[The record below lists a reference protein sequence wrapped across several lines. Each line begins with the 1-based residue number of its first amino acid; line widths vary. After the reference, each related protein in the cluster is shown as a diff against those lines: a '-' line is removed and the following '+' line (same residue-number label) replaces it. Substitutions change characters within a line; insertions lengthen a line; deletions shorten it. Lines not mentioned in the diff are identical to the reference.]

1 MYRVVL
7 EKQAKEFL
15 DSIPSDLKNR
25 VIQKINALAVDPY
38 AKNNNVKKLRAREG
52 YRLRVGNIRVIYDIA
67 DDVLMIYV
75 MLADFRKDIYKE

>member
-1 MYRVVL
+1 M

>member
-1 MYRVVL
+1 MYSVVF

-15 DSIPSDLKNR
+15 DSIPSDLKNK

-38 AKNNNVKKLRAREG
+38 AKNNNVKKLRGREG
-52 YRLRVGNIRVIYDIA
+52 YRLRVGNVRVIYDIA

-75 MLADFRKDIYKE
+75 LLAGFRKDIYKE